1 MTDSSTDDTGRRP
14 VPPAH
19 HASDTSNPRP
29 DFEGGG
35 GQAPETGVRESD
47 PNADSAAGLT
57 GEMGVSSERVGVLRG
72 DDDQGAT
79 GAMDTF
85 EPLPEGKLPPEQAY
99 DPDYVEVNP
108 DPPVRKDHG
117 HVSGM

>member
-1 MTDSSTDDTGRRP
+1 MTALSTDDTGRRP
-14 VPPAH
+14 GPLAH
-19 HASDTSNPRP
+19 HAPDTTNPRP

-35 GQAPETGVRESD
+35 GEAHKTDVRDSD

-72 DDDQGAT
+72 DDEEGAT

-85 EPLPEGKLPPEQAY
+85 EPLPEGDLPLEQAY
-99 DPDYVEVNP
+99 DPDRVEVNP